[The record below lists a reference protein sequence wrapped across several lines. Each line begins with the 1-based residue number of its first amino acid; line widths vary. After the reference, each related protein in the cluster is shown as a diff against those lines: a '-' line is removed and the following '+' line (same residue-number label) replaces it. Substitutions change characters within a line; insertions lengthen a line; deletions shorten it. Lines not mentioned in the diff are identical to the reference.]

1 MKGLTRVYYKDIL
14 NFILDNVEYTYNI
27 KEDFKNFINS
37 MEENGLNYDTFTTSE
52 GEEFLIEYN
61 DLIIE
66 DDRDIILY
74 DIKKLE

>member
-1 MKGLTRVYYKDIL
+1 MKGLTRVDYKDVL

-27 KEDFKNFINS
+27 KKDFKNFINS
-37 MEENGLNYDTFTTSE
+37 MEEDGLLKDVFKTDN

-61 DLIIE
+61 DFIIK
-66 DDRDIILY
+66 DDRAITLY